1 MKKSKH
7 FAVEELVPPEVLK
20 AEGENSWKHLSANLI
35 DGIDGFYEILHE
47 QIKLQ
52 DGEKLMIIINDWR
65 WGGQY
70 HESGFRILGTSTGAT
85 NSQHKKGSA
94 VDIKVKIKAANGSIR
109 VIPAIQVQKILLDN
123 QNDPRVAMITR
134 TEKNPPTTGWTHI
147 DCKVLVAGQERIRV
161 FQP

>member
-65 WGGQY
+65 WGGRVCA
-70 HESGFRILGTSTGAT
+70 SLPSTVPGEDRT
-85 NSQHKKGSA
+85 WRTFS
-94 VDIKVKIKAANGSIR
+94 
-109 VIPAIQVQKILLDN
+109 L
-123 QNDPRVAMITR
+123 QN
-134 TEKNPPTTGWTHI
+134 
-147 DCKVLVAGQERIRV
+147 
-161 FQP
+161 